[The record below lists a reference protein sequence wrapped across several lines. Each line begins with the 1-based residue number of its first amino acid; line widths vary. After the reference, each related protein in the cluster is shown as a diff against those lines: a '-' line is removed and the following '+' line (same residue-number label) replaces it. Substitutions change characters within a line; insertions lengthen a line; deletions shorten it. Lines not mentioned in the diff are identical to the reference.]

1 MPFDPDSVPPRSGDL
16 VNVLIETPMHSR
28 SKLDLDHG
36 SGLLKWSLELPR
48 GMTFPFSFGFVPG
61 TLAEDGDPLDIVLL
75 MGSPVPALTLVEAR
89 LIGVLKVRQEEGGEM
104 VRNDR
109 VVAVAPLSRTY
120 GDIEELEEGR
130 DGLAWDLETFF
141 DAYNRMIGRAYEAA
155 GRGTAA
161 DARKLL
167 DEAIERAG

>member
-1 MPFDPDSVPPRSGDL
+1 MPFDPDSVSPRSGDL

-28 SKLDLDHG
+28 SKLDLDHRT
-36 SGLLKWSLELPR
+36 GLLKWSLELPR

-61 TLAEDGDPLDIVLL
+61 TRAEDGDPLDIVLL

-89 LIGVLKVRQEEGGEM
+89 LIGVLKARQEEDGAM

-109 VVAVAPLSRTY
+109 VVAVAPLSRTF
-120 GDIEELEEGR
+120 GDVEELEGAG

-141 DAYNRMIGRAYEAA
+141 DAYNRMIGRTFETV
-155 GRGTAA
+155 GRGTAT

-167 DEAIERAG
+167 DEAVDRAG